1 MAGWYGVNIQA
12 PDNAELIDTA
22 MKANELAGQHYGNA
36 LKGLGSIISN
46 SREQERQAQKEIQ
59 ASNANM
65 LNTLATARD
74 REIKDLERQELKDK
88 TLATNNALAILM
100 DPSKATSLHTPASE
114 LTTQNQINMYNQANS
129 DGVVTP
135 QEQALIDAR
144 YKEDLSK
151 DISSNKSVD
160 QSVMFNAQK
169 QKEDIALKQQQLE
182 ADIDF
187 KNKSL
192 VEQVR
197 ARNAQEKRYNE
208 QRVFENDIKK
218 QNFEARQRELS
229 QLEQNKNL
237 LIQQTIAGGG
247 DPRAM
252 TMDQMK
258 DFVTEKGKTNTFI
271 SQPKASID
279 PNTGKEILTNSLA
292 MVPKGITESDI
303 KKNVEEMTKGYSS
316 LKENLASNEDLLS
329 SKTDKTLRAAEMAGV
344 DPAVMKS
351 LISSTSIE
359 NANNLMF
366 DAQFDYDSKAVKNTI
381 VKDNITGKQVPLDIL
396 LKTISES
403 NVMNQYT
410 EKGYKGFGS
419 LINLSEDE
427 KQKFSEELDKAMG
440 KQNQANTIKSDYLTD

>member
-1 MAGWYGVNIQA
+1 MAGWYGVNIQT
-12 PDNAELIDTA
+12 PDNAGLIATA

-46 SREQERQAQKEIQ
+46 SREQERQTQKELQ
-59 ASNANM
+59 AANANM
-65 LNTLATARD
+65 LNTLASARD

-88 TLATNNALAILM
+88 TLATNNALSILM

-129 DGVVTP
+129 DGMVTP
-135 QEQALIDAR
+135 QEQALMDTKFRQDMI
-144 YKEDLSK
+144 K
-151 DISSNKSVD
+151 DISSNKYVD
-160 QSVMFNAQK
+160 QSVIFNAQK

-182 ADIDF
+182 ADINY
-187 KNKSL
+187 KNQSL
-192 VEQVR
+192 AEQVR

-208 QRVFENDIKK
+208 QRVFENSIKE
-218 QNFEARQRELS
+218 QNFEAKQRELS
-229 QLEQNKNL
+229 QIEQNKNL

-252 TMDQMK
+252 TIDQMK
-258 DFVTEKGKTNTFI
+258 DFVTEKGKSNNFI
-271 SQPKASID
+271 SQPKTSID
-279 PNTGKEILTNSLA
+279 PKTGKEILIDSLA
-292 MVPKGITESDI
+292 MVPKDVSESDI

-316 LKENLASNEDLLS
+316 LKESLAGNKDLLS
-329 SKTDKTLRAAEMAGV
+329 NKTDKTLRAAEMAGV

-359 NANNLMF
+359 NANNMLF
-366 DAQFDYDSKAVKNTI
+366 DSEFDYDSSAVKNTI

-396 LKTISES
+396 LKTITES
-403 NVMNQYT
+403 SVMNQYT

-419 LINLSEDE
+419 LINLDKEE
-427 KQKFSEELDKAMG
+427 KQRFSEELDKAIS
-440 KQNQANTIKSDYLTD
+440 KQNKTNDIKADYLVD